1 MMGAAALAGAIRAGQ
16 TSAAAALEATL
27 ADVAARDPG
36 LNCFTTVTADRARA
50 EAAALDAAIGQ
61 GRDPGPLAGVP
72 VAVKNL
78 FDLRGI
84 PTRAGSR
91 IRRDAAPAERDAFA
105 VTRLR
110 QAGAIILGATNMDE
124 FAFGFTTEN
133 SHDGPTRNPHD
144 RSRVAGGSSGGSAAA
159 VAAGLAP
166 LGIGSDTNGSIRVP
180 AGLCGIWGLK
190 PTFGRLSRRGAHLF
204 VASLDHVGPFA
215 RSLEDLALAYDALQG
230 ADALDPVQQPRP
242 IEPATGL
249 TGADG
254 LRIGIAAGY
263 FERGGHAEAFAAVGL
278 AAAALGATTRI
289 APDLVAEGRAAAL
302 LITLAEGANLHMP
315 DLRRRADDY
324 DPLTRDRFLAGALL
338 PAHWLIQ
345 AQRVRAAWARAAA
358 RIFDDCDVLVAPLL
372 PFVAPPIGSA
382 MIEVD
387 GAAVP
392 ARPQLGVFTQPFSC
406 IGLPTLAVPLA
417 DPSAAG
423 ATLPIGVQLVA
434 APWREDLL
442 FRVAAALQDAGI
454 AGCPTPKDCA

>member
-1 MMGAAALAGAIRAGQ
+1 MTGAASLAAAIRAGEIK
-16 TSAAAALEATL
+16 AASALEAAL
-27 ADVAARDPG
+27 AVVAARDPD
-36 LNCFTTVTADRARA
+36 LNCFTAVTADRARA
-50 EAAALDAAIGQ
+50 EAAAIDALVARGQ
-61 GRDPGPLAGVP
+61 DPGPLAGVP

-78 FDLRGI
+78 FDLQGLA
-84 PTRAGSR
+84 TRAGSR
-91 IRRDAAPAERDAFA
+91 IRRDAPPAAQDAFA
-105 VTRLR
+105 VARLR

-159 VAAGLAP
+159 VAAGFAP

-190 PTFGRLSRRGAHLF
+190 PTYGRLSRRGAHLF
-204 VASLDHVGPFA
+204 AASLDHVGPFA
-215 RSLEDLALAYDALQG
+215 RSLADLALAYDAMQG
-230 ADALDPVQQPRP
+230 EDPLDPVQQPRP
-242 IEPATGL
+242 NEPVTGL
-249 TGADG
+249 SGING
-254 LRIGIAAGY
+254 LRIARAAGY
-263 FERGGHAEAFAAVGL
+263 FEQGGHAEAFAAVDI
-278 AAAALGATTRI
+278 AARALGSTTRI

-302 LITLAEGANLHMP
+302 LITLAEGANLHLP
-315 DLRRRADDY
+315 ELRRRADDY

-338 PAHWLIQ
+338 PAHWLTQ

-358 RIFDDCDVLVAPLL
+358 RIFEDCDVLIAPLL
-372 PFVAPPIGSA
+372 PFVAPTIGTA

-406 IGLPTLAVPLA
+406 IGLPALAVPLA

-423 ATLPIGVQLVA
+423 ATLPVGVQLVA
-434 APWREDLL
+434 PPWREDLL
-442 FRVAAALQDAGI
+442 FRVAGALQDAGI
-454 AGCPTPKDCA
+454 AGSPLPKDCA